1 MPPESRQL
9 LISMKS
15 QLRLNAFFVKP
26 VTSSYGLIEAS
37 PSCSRHGSRSPNR
50 EAKARSKSP
59 PATPRKKSSID
70 YDRAFPPFFLQ
81 SHTIISHQ
89 TRFLRDQAGLEY
101 AQMKIDEVL
110 ASASGGQQLPPI
122 DFDPVTLLHIPQ
134 NKRPNHIQQYKSVK
148 ELVAEIQGTSRFPI
162 DLTRIGTKSATKAP
176 DLLASIPIKYIQFA
190 EDVRPPYIGTFTKI
204 LEPRAHS
211 NLCRNPF
218 SRTLPAV
225 NYDYDSEAEWEEPG
239 EGEDLESEGEEEE
252 EDEDADDIEEF
263 LDDAE
268 ESGEPSS
275 RRRLVCGDLEPIS
288 TGLCWETHGAQNQA
302 SNGDKGGLDLK
313 DFTIQIL
320 SGEQIDRSSCFPILT
335 ERRSIQSAH

>member
-1 MPPESRQL
+1 
-9 LISMKS
+9 
-15 QLRLNAFFVKP
+15 
-26 VTSSYGLIEAS
+26 
-37 PSCSRHGSRSPNR
+37 
-50 EAKARSKSP
+50 
-59 PATPRKKSSID
+59 
-70 YDRAFPPFFLQ
+70 
-81 SHTIISHQ
+81 
-89 TRFLRDQAGLEY
+89 
-101 AQMKIDEVL
+101 MKIDEVL
-110 ASASGGQQLPPI
+110 APASEGHQMPPI

-162 DLTRIGTKSATKAP
+162 DSTRIGTKWATKAP
-176 DLLASIPIKYIQFA
+176 DLLASITIKYIQFA

-252 EDEDADDIEEF
+252 DDEDADDIEEF

-275 RRRLVCGDLEPIS
+275 KRRLMCGELEPIS
-288 TGLCWETHGAQNQA
+288 TGLCWENHGAHDQA

-313 DFTIQIL
+313 DFRIQIL
-320 SGEQIDRSSCFPILT
+320 SGEQIDCSKRKLSNTNRKKINPKCPLIRTRQHTGNLKTQDHSRSSQVVVQSINLWSLPAFRFIL
-335 ERRSIQSAH
+335 SVG

>member
-9 LISMKS
+9 LISTKS

-26 VTSSYGLIEAS
+26 VTSNYRLIEAS

-59 PATPRKKSSID
+59 PATPRKKSSTD

-110 ASASGGQQLPPI
+110 APASGGQQLPPI

-288 TGLCWETHGAQNQA
+288 TGLCWENHGAQNQA

-320 SGEQIDRSSCFPILT
+320 SGEQIDRS
-335 ERRSIQSAH
+335 